1 MIQST
6 SIFECLSALYMVREA
21 WRATV
26 YGVAKSQTRLSTHA
40 NTHTHTH
47 TQYTE
52 ECGNEITV
60 ENGYFSH
67 FPLTSFLE
75 GDLCKTQT
83 LCLT

>member
-1 MIQST
+1 MSK
-6 SIFECLSALYMVREA
+6 C
-21 WRATV
+21 TV
-26 YGVAKSQTRLSTHA
+26 HGQRSLAGYRLWGRKESDTAEHTCA
-40 NTHTHTH
+40 HTHTHTH
-47 TQYTE
+47 TEYTE
-52 ECGNEITV
+52 ECVNEITV